1 MYTINCNMVCFCM
14 LKNSKCCTH
23 QYGSQIIS
31 GRLKLNSL
39 VVNSWTVVQSCLF
52 VGNGLC
58 SFFGKF
64 ILDYVTASYMRC
76 CFRSIW
82 NWSICWSFLG
92 AWYHILQNIGIG
104 SVFCKHLIVFLV
116 ALLSLLTFLY
126 EWKVQNVSL
135 QEMYFN
141 SRTCRF
147 FKKESRRDFQKIILK
162 ISTLLQKCTR
172 YPKQGRSVGG
182 TMPRAPNH
190 WRAPKCPTMSQ
201 SVLPTVRYI
210 YYQKTLGW
218 KTGALNLFLAP
229 GAI

>member
-64 ILDYVTASYMRC
+64 ILDYATASYRRC

-135 QEMYFN
+135 QEMYFK
-141 SRTCRF
+141 SRTSKIESADFLRKNREGI
-147 FKKESRRDFQKIILK
+147 FKKLFWRFQRSYKSARGIRNRGVAWGAQCPGHRITGERRNVQPCRNQYF
-162 ISTLLQKCTR
+162 LQ
-172 YPKQGRSVGG
+172 YG
-182 TMPRAPNH
+182 TFTTKRP
-190 WRAPKCPTMSQ
+190 
-201 SVLPTVRYI
+201 
-210 YYQKTLGW
+210 
-218 KTGALNLFLAP
+218 
-229 GAI
+229 